1 MRARRASEPVVRA
14 EDLDRIDAQVQ
25 ARTLET
31 QAIAN
36 MQARQRK
43 AAEDAFRLS
52 ETLGYVCFAGM
63 ACCDPTW

>member
-1 MRARRASEPVVRA
+1 MVRA

-52 ETLGYVCFAGM
+52 ETARVRVLRRNGLL
-63 ACCDPTW
+63 